1 MTLDEKAKDLRSSGY
16 TLTLVGGVGIAVM
29 ILMMT
34 GIIPIKLNGVM
45 GVVSQAVM
53 GLLFLL
59 FLVLGIRALIKART
73 VSEDAERETDK
84 REEIERWFL
93 DNFDRDTIEN
103 EANPDKDDNDLY
115 FDRVDV
121 IRSKISERFIEI
133 EDSLMSQIIEDIY
146 TDLFD

>member
-1 MTLDEKAKDLRSSGY
+1 MTLDD
-16 TLTLVGGVGIAVM
+16 
-29 ILMMT
+29 
-34 GIIPIKLNGVM
+34 
-45 GVVSQAVM
+45 
-53 GLLFLL
+53 
-59 FLVLGIRALIKART
+59 
-73 VSEDAERETDK
+73 
-84 REEIERWFL
+84 
-93 DNFDRDTIEN
+93 FDRDTIEN